1 MDAIDLL
8 IADHNRVKG
17 LFVRYNEAQ
26 DSKRV
31 EDAAF
36 LAGQICEEVE
46 VHTTIEEE
54 IFYPAAHDQSEKLGK
69 MVDEGI
75 QEHHVV
81 KVLMD
86 EVNGLEPG
94 SQQWIAKMTV
104 IIESVD
110 HHVEEEEEEM
120 FPSLLAVTDGRWRDN
135 LGAQLE
141 SKKAELGAP
150 TFAEK
155 ARMTKAELLELAK
168 IQKIPGR
175 SEMDHDELAAT
186 VRLD

>member
-17 LFVRYNEAQ
+17 LFTRYNEAQ
-26 DSKRV
+26 EAERAD
-31 EDAAF
+31 DAAL
-36 LAGQICEEVE
+36 LAGQICEDLE

-54 IFYPAAHDQSEKLGK
+54 IFYPAVHDKSEELGK
-69 MVDEGI
+69 AVDEGI

-86 EVNGLEPG
+86 ETNGLEPG
-94 SQQWIAKMTV
+94 SAIWIAKMTV

-110 HHVEEEEEEM
+110 HHVEEEEGEM
-120 FPSLLAVTDGRWRDN
+120 FPSLRAATDGTWRDN

-155 ARMTKAELLELAK
+155 ARMTKADLLELAK
-168 IQKIPGR
+168 RQKIPGR

-186 VRLD
+186 IRPD